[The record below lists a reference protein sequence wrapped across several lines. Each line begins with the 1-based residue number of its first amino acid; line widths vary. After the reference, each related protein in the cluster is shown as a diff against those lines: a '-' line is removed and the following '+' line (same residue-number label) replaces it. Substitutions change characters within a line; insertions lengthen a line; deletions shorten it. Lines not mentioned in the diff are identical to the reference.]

1 MHEKAIEMA
10 DYHRSSISVMKTE
23 RVPGLQRILKNDRPG
38 IEKISM
44 ASAQKEYFNNPIVL
58 GKVFQKLN
66 YGKMQPLHKY
76 KFLIA
81 YTDPSYKSGKRMT
94 IKLPY

>member
-1 MHEKAIEMA
+1 MA
-10 DYHRSSISVMKTE
+10 DYHQIVNIRDENGKSSWPAKNNEEMID
-23 RVPGLQRILKNDRPG
+23 RVLK
-38 IEKISM
+38 KISM